1 MVDGE
6 RSGSRFLRWA
16 FGGSPRVWLGVVWVA
31 LGVAR
36 FVFAAFEPSLTRVLI
51 GTGWVIIGVA
61 QIVLAVRRR
70 QGQRA
75 LSHGR
80 TESAE

>member
-16 FGGSPRVWLGVVWVA
+16 FGSSPRVWIGVVWVA
-31 LGVAR
+31 LGVAWL
-36 FVFAAFEPSLTRVLI
+36 VFAAFDPSLTRVLI

-70 QGQRA
+70 QGERA
-75 LSHGR
+75 ISGEPE
-80 TESAE
+80 TTSD